1 LQIFSIDFIFFI
13 VLFYSFRGLY
23 LKNSLLGFSMSLTD
37 SFLVAMRESIA
48 LEAPGA
54 GAVVAAGQVAALRL
68 GVAAGQT
75 QAALVYVG
83 AARVGPHHR
92 ASGGAV

>member
-1 LQIFSIDFIFFI
+1 
-13 VLFYSFRGLY
+13 
-23 LKNSLLGFSMSLTD
+23 MS
-37 SFLVAMRESIA
+37 ESIA

-68 GVAAGQT
+68 RVAARQP

>member
-1 LQIFSIDFIFFI
+1 
-13 VLFYSFRGLY
+13 
-23 LKNSLLGFSMSLTD
+23 MSLTG
-37 SFLVAMRESIA
+37 SFLVAMSESIA

-68 GVAAGQT
+68 RVAARQP

-92 ASGGAV
+92 ASGGAGGHHSTSGGAV

>member
-1 LQIFSIDFIFFI
+1 MGFNAFIGKSFSS
-13 VLFYSFRGLY
+13 LFPSLY
-23 LKNSLLGFSMSLTD
+23 MKNSLTD

-68 GVAAGQT
+68 RVAARQT